1 MTEWTL
7 KKIDI
12 NLILPTLINSSP
24 TLALVACEKKT
35 KTKTKQKKTRT
46 SNEKQVNKKQ
56 P

>member
-24 TLALVACEKKT
+24 TLALVACEKK
-35 KTKTKQKKTRT
+35 KNKTKQ
-46 SNEKQVNKKQ
+46 NKKKQ
-56 P
+56 EQVMKNK